1 MGCTR
6 RKSYT
11 SFQKGMLSC
20 IKIANIP
27 DQLQTSRTQGLTV
40 MELIVASVVIYA
52 VGCMAVK
59 STLLVLYLRI
69 FSPHPYAR
77 APVRGG
83 LAFIIVFYIISVIV
97 TLATCV
103 PRTGEGGWSML
114 ASASDQRCL
123 EKDSRFAEAQ
133 GIVGALT
140 DLYVW
145 AVPMPLLAQ
154 LRLSTRRKLGVYGV
168 FVAGFL

>member
-1 MGCTR
+1 
-6 RKSYT
+6 
-11 SFQKGMLSC
+11 
-20 IKIANIP
+20 
-27 DQLQTSRTQGLTV
+27 